1 MNKFLFLVITLFF
14 ITTSYS
20 QYRWEFSGGITNS
33 SLNLQDV
40 ETDRGTGY
48 YFNAG
53 YGYISGVR
61 AKTSIV
67 FSIEAL
73 QRNSTTT
80 EDQIIEGDIIV
91 LGRGAEFKVT
101 QFGFSPK
108 FRYLL
113 FTGKDKFRPFI
124 NAGPTLRYTASFER
138 NGEELDSEDYEQL
151 MIGGVYG
158 IGFSQM
164 IGEKFD
170 IFFEAGAMNDFLD
183 NLKDVKSKFFDIY
196 ARVGVRFRIYDAR
209 R

>member
-1 MNKFLFLVITLFF
+1 MKKILFYITIALLT
-14 ITTSYS
+14 ITAEA

-33 SLNLQDV
+33 GLNLENVD
-40 ETDRGTGY
+40 TNRGTGY

-53 YGYISGVR
+53 YGYISGMR

-67 FSIEAL
+67 FSLEAL
-73 QRNSTTT
+73 QRNSELA
-80 EDQIIEGDIIV
+80 EDVVVEEDIIIAQK
-91 LGRGAEFKVT
+91 GTEYKVT

-108 FRYLL
+108 FRYLF
-113 FTGKDKFRPFI
+113 FTGKDRFRPFM
-124 NAGPTLRYTASFER
+124 NVGPTFRYTSKFEFG
-138 NGEELDSEDYEQL
+138 GEELDSEDYEEL

-158 IGFSQM
+158 VGFSQM
-164 IGEKFD
+164 IGEVFD

-183 NLKDVKSKFFDIY
+183 NLKDTKSKFFDVY

>member
-1 MNKFLFLVITLFF
+1 MQKKLFF
-14 ITTSYS
+14 LLLVVIGTTSYS

-33 SLNLQDV
+33 GLNLDNV

-48 YFNAG
+48 YINAG

-73 QRNSTTT
+73 QRNSTTA
-80 EDQIIEGDIIV
+80 EDQIIEGDIIT
-91 LGRGAEFKVT
+91 LAEGTDFKLSQV
-101 QFGFSPK
+101 GFSPK

-113 FTGKDKFRPFI
+113 FTGKDRFRPFI
-124 NAGPTLRYTASFER
+124 NVGPTLRYTYAMEIG
-138 NGEELDSEDYEQL
+138 GEEVDSDNYEQL

-158 IGFSQM
+158 LGFSQM
-164 IGEKFD
+164 IGEQFD

-183 NLKDVKSKFFDIY
+183 NIKDVQSKFFDIY
-196 ARVGVRFRIYDAR
+196 ARIGVRFRIYDAR